1 MPSPQWLR
9 RSAVITSSRKH
20 PYLVDTQGCTTAVV
34 GSKSHAAAAAASAS
48 VLLRCMH
55 VLLLGTRVNHAA
67 PQLLKLTVCC
77 CCCCCFD
84 DCECAGQT
92 HPLAKEP

>member
-34 GSKSHAAAAAASAS
+34 GSKSHAAAAASAS

-55 VLLLGTRVNHAA
+55 VLLLGTRVNQAA
-67 PQLLKLTVCC
+67 PQLLKLTV